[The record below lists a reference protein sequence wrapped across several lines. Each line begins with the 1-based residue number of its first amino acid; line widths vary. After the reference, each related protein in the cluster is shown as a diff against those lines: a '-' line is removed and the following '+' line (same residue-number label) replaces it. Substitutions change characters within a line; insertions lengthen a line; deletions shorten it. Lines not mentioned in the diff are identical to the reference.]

1 MMLINKH
8 TMSVL
13 ALYFNLWYMP
23 YSYNMNL
30 SPHFVV
36 HSIPA
41 PMAYDSFD
49 FFLDQTFGV
58 NRSNL
63 TPKISGPF
71 RFILHLN

>member
-1 MMLINKH
+1 
-8 TMSVL
+8 
-13 ALYFNLWYMP
+13 
-23 YSYNMNL
+23 MNL